1 MPKVDFERV
10 CTGGRTQNW
19 GRPCRRLLNWICW
32 LAIRV
37 AMRWQLLLVATCQ
50 RCDCNLCRLA
60 APLVMQRFVPACQPA
75 GLCASHPKS
84 IIRQR
89 GLQNRNRQRT
99 KKLKKGK
106 RRMKPKT
113 KRAKCVMRYF
123 LLIFSSSLLLV
134 CGSLCVCARVSMSG
148 CFRVRVKC
156 AEWHIVFHSVG
167 SADRWKHL
175 MLAICICHLTP
186 RQPTRRQR
194 AQNPPRCLTTN
205 TCDAFYW
212 NYQWGQRSRHSP
224 TSCVK
229 SLLTVLQVAD
239 VVEKDFL

>member
-1 MPKVDFERV
+1 M
-10 CTGGRTQNW
+10 
-19 GRPCRRLLNWICW
+19 
-32 LAIRV
+32 A
-37 AMRWQLLLVATCQ
+37 AAS
-50 RCDCNLCRLA
+50 RCDMSTLRLQFVSTRGAFSYATFRACLLACRPVCL
-60 APLVMQRFVPACQPA
+60 PPEINHTPAWP
-75 GLCASHPKS
+75 PKS
-84 IIRQR
+84 KSAK
-89 GLQNRNRQRT
+89 N
-99 KKLKKGK
+99 KKKAEKRKK
-106 RRMKPKT
+106 RMKPKT

-134 CGSLCVCARVSMSG
+134 CGWLCVCARVSMSG

-156 AEWHIVFHSVG
+156 AEWHIVFQSVG

-194 AQNPPRCLTTN
+194 AQSPPRCLTTN

-212 NYQWGQRSRHSP
+212 NYQWGQRSCHSP
-224 TSCVK
+224 ASCVK

>member
-1 MPKVDFERV
+1 M
-10 CTGGRTQNW
+10 
-19 GRPCRRLLNWICW
+19 
-32 LAIRV
+32 A
-37 AMRWQLLLVATCQ
+37 AAS
-50 RCDCNLCRLA
+50 RCDMSTLRLQFVSTRGAFSYATFRACLLACRPVCL
-60 APLVMQRFVPACQPA
+60 PPEINHTPAWP
-75 GLCASHPKS
+75 PKS
-84 IIRQR
+84 KSAK
-89 GLQNRNRQRT
+89 N
-99 KKLKKGK
+99 KKKAEKRKK
-106 RRMKPKT
+106 RMKPKT

-134 CGSLCVCARVSMSG
+134 CGWLCVCTRVSMSG

-156 AEWHIVFHSVG
+156 AEWHIVFQSVG

-194 AQNPPRCLTTN
+194 AQSPPRCLTTN

-212 NYQWGQRSRHSP
+212 NYQWGQRSCHSP
-224 TSCVK
+224 ASCVK

-239 VVEKDFL
+239 LVEKDFL